1 MIYALDTNI
10 LSFLL
15 KNNKN
20 AVCNA
25 DAATYNG
32 HELIIPKIVDYE
44 IRRGLAAA
52 GMNKK
57 LREYLE
63 FRETVA
69 VGKIDENVWDE
80 AVNIYVSLSQHGKII
95 DDADILIAAFCLVN
109 GYTLVTNNKRHF
121 ENIDRLNFVDWSE

>member
-44 IRRGLAAA
+44 IQRGLRWNQARCRKADFISSIIRA
-52 GMNKK
+52 MTCS
-57 LREYLE
+57 RP
-63 FRETVA
+63 A
-69 VGKIDENVWDE
+69 D
-80 AVNIYVSLSQHGKII
+80 VS
-95 DDADILIAAFCLVN
+95 
-109 GYTLVTNNKRHF
+109 
-121 ENIDRLNFVDWSE
+121 